1 MNKILKSCS
10 RCGKL
15 HELGQRCY
23 ANTNQYYKGN
33 AEIRAF
39 RNSREWHAK
48 TEEIRQRDKQ
58 LCQMCLKNNI
68 FNYKQIEIHHII
80 PLSIDW
86 QKRLDNYNLVALCNT
101 CHRLAETN
109 KIDKE
114 LLLRIAKGN
123 QDNER

>member
-1 MNKILKSCS
+1 MEMLRSCS
-10 RCGKL
+10 RCGKI
-15 HELGQRCY
+15 HKHGHTCY
-23 ANTNQYYKGN
+23 ANSKNYYHADPK
-33 AEIRAF
+33 IRQF
-39 RNSREWHAK
+39 RNSTDWKSKA
-48 TEEIRQRDKQ
+48 EEIRQRDKQ

-86 QKRLDNYNLVALCNT
+86 QKRLDNYNLIALCNT

-123 QDNER
+123 QDNES